1 MSIHRRR
8 SRPRATEW
16 NVPASTRSRTPL
28 APSLSA
34 ELASRLSRERE
45 REGVGSLRRS
55 REHSMGDSP
64 GENSGLARPRSGDH
78 GDKTRLGDDR
88 ASLIIIEIDEQVGR
102 FHGATVPAAPKP
114 LEGAPVAH
122 SG

>member
-1 MSIHRRR
+1 MEGARFDPLSD
-8 SRPRATEW
+8 PARAE
-16 NVPASTRSRTPL
+16 P
-28 APSLSA
+28 SA

-102 FHGATVPAAPKP
+102 FHDATVPAAPKP
-114 LEGAPVAH
+114 LRRRPRGTLT
-122 SG
+122 